1 MLSQCATIS
10 GVELDVI
17 WGRRIV
23 FVACSVVSVPEF
35 DELLAQTN
43 AFVSIGSLS
52 EVYNPGDPFRDRIGI
67 QSKELGG

>member
-1 MLSQCATIS
+1 M
-10 GVELDVI
+10 
-17 WGRRIV
+17 
-23 FVACSVVSVPEF
+23 ACSVVSVPEF
-35 DELLAQTN
+35 EELLAQTN